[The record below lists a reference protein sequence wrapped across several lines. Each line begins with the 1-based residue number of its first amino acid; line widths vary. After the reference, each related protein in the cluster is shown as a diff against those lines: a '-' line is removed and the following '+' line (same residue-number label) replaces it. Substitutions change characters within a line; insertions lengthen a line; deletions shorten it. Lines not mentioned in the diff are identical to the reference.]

1 MIVSTA
7 VALLIAVLP
16 VFGWSTEVVG
26 TVSAALVVLG
36 GAVSAALVSVDRV
49 LPLLVGVAKAVL
61 AVVAAFGLHVPDNY
75 VAALMAVL
83 TVVAGLA
90 TRPQVGAV
98 EPPRD
103 RDGGIV
109 AVHGILDTT
118 EPLGGAALRDMS
130 AAEFEEFRQRWEALR
145 SPESVLRWR
154 AAERAEH
161 VQPPP
166 AGGPHEAHTEVL
178 PAAGPDGG
186 EGERGGEGRH
196 AHRGWMTGRLSPDGG
211 V

>member
-1 MIVSTA
+1 MNRLWGREPVMSVATVVA
-7 VALLIAVLP
+7 VLVAVLP
-16 VFGWSTEVVG
+16 VFGWSGEVVG
-26 TVSAALVVLG
+26 TVSAALVVVG

-90 TRPQVGAV
+90 TRAQVGAV

-109 AVHGILDTT
+109 AVRGILD
-118 EPLGGAALRDMS
+118 ERPIQLRTDLTDAD
-130 AAEFEEFRQRWEALR
+130 AAEFV
-145 SPESVLRWR
+145 SRWR
-154 AAERAEH
+154 AAERAE
-161 VQPPP
+161 QDTPPP
-166 AGGPHEAHTEVL
+166 SAGPQEPRTEVL
-178 PAAGPDGG
+178 PTAAVRGADGG

-196 AHRGWMTGRLSPDGG
+196 AARGWVSGRLLPDHG